1 MSEYQQIIS
10 SNALNKLSSMEVP
23 NQTDIASIKCL
34 DSSTRLFEMEITDF
48 CACNLKQILT

>member
-1 MSEYQQIIS
+1 MSENQQIIS

-34 DSSTRLFEMEITDF
+34 DSSTLLFEMEMTDL